1 MLEDLVVTLN
11 IRRNFPCEAAA
22 APDPE
27 SVTREVD
34 GPQVNPKETVTQ
46 LIIAVWGPLQANQK

>member
-1 MLEDLVVTLN
+1 MLQDLVVTLN
-11 IRRNFPCEAAA
+11 IRRNFPREAAA

-46 LIIAVWGPLQANQK
+46 RIIAV